1 MDTATALGSVL
12 AAFGLSGAAG
22 LNAWLPLL
30 ATAAL
35 DRFDVVE
42 LAAPFDQ
49 LSSTEG
55 LTAIA
60 LLFGLDFAGDKV
72 PAVDHVLHT
81 VGSVIAP
88 ASGAVLF
95 VGQTGIETELPTLV
109 AVVLGAATAEG
120 IHLGRSAVRPV
131 SSATTGGAGNPVLS
145 FLEDAVSAVLT
156 ALALVLPVLAALF
169 VAALVVLFLFWGR
182 WLARRLRRA

>member
-35 DRFDVVE
+35 DRFDAIE
-42 LAAPFDQ
+42 LAEPFDQ

-55 LTAIA
+55 LIAIA
-60 LLFGLDFAGDKV
+60 LLFALDFVGDKV

-109 AVVLGAATAEG
+109 AIVLGAATAEG
-120 IHLGRSAVRPV
+120 IHLGRSSVRPA
-131 SSATTGGAGNPVLS
+131 STATTGGAGNPVLS
-145 FLEDAVSAVLT
+145 FIEDAASAVLT
-156 ALALVLPVLAALF
+156 VFALLLPVLAALF
-169 VAALVVLFLFWGR
+169 VAGLVLVFLFWGR
-182 WLARRLRRA
+182 WLARRLRRV

>member
-1 MDTATALGSVL
+1 MDTATALGSLL

-35 DRFDVVE
+35 DRFDVLE
-42 LAAPFDQ
+42 LAAPFDE
-49 LSSTEG
+49 LSSTG
-55 LTAIA
+55 WLIAIA
-60 LLFGLDFAGDKV
+60 ALFVLDFVGDKI
-72 PAVDHVLHT
+72 PAVDHVLHS

-109 AVVLGAATAEG
+109 AVLLGAGTAEG
-120 IHLGRSAVRPV
+120 IHLGRSSVRPA
-131 SSATTGGAGNPVLS
+131 SSATTAGAGNPVLS
-145 FLEDAVSAVLT
+145 LLEDAASAVLT
-156 ALALVLPVLAALF
+156 GFALLVPVLAAVF
-169 VAALVVLFLFWGR
+169 VVGLVVLFLFWGR